1 MPNQN
6 SVERPDLK
14 KLCHKKPVVL
24 VTYLDK
30 ITELYHCS
38 ELNPFLPVIYSSL
51 NKYFLSNTS
60 LV

>member
-14 KLCHKKPVVL
+14 KLCHKKSIVF

-30 ITELYHCS
+30 IIERYHCS
-38 ELNPFLPVIYSSL
+38 EIDPFLPVIYSSL

-60 LV
+60 LM